1 MTSILL
7 TSDSVDGYTFVFLLM
22 VMDVSCQS
30 GQNTGAMAHKLMMAG
45 FPDTT
50 QSLSMLKQR

>member
-1 MTSILL
+1 MEGQDQILL
-7 TSDSVDGYTFVFLLM
+7 MGTLFVFLLM